1 MRAPPSRER
10 GAALL
15 LLLMLLGLGVATVFL
30 QGAGRDL
37 LDLPRQ
43 QRSQQLVQQAQE
55 ALIGFAATHGRLP
68 RPAISATDGRENP
81 QACTSAASCTGLLP
95 WVTLGLEGAD
105 AWAKRLHYSVTPA
118 FAAWPLHRAEA
129 VADKV
134 VLGRAAG
141 GQLYYAHGSAQ
152 CSVQRPCAAA
162 VLFSSGR
169 RNLGVSVDGIVQANG
184 GGSNLDERQNIG
196 GTNQFITRPL
206 NADAGLPGGE
216 FDDIVA
222 WVPVKKLYAVMATTG
237 SLD

>member
-1 MRAPPSRER
+1 MRAPHSRER

-15 LLLMLLGLGVATVFL
+15 LLLMLLGLGVATIFL

-68 RPAISATDGRENP
+68 RPAISGTDGRENP
-81 QACTSAASCTGLLP
+81 QPCSSAASCTGLLP
-95 WVTLGLEGAD
+95 WVTLGIEGAD
-105 AWAKRLHYSVTPA
+105 AWAKRLHYSVTPV
-118 FAAWPLHRAEA
+118 FAEWPLHRTDA
-129 VADKV
+129 VADKE
-134 VLGRAAG
+134 VLGRMAN

-162 VLFSSGR
+162 VIFSSGR
-169 RNLGVSVDGIVQANG
+169 RNLGISVDGIVQANNDSG
-184 GGSNLDERQNIG
+184 NVDELKNIG
-196 GTNQFITRPL
+196 STNQFITRPL
-206 NADAGLPGGE
+206 NADARQPGGE
-216 FDDIVA
+216 FDDIVT